1 MHFTHFTAFI
11 VLALFSLAPA
21 TARRHFSAFV
31 TRCSCRLS
39 FIIVSLN
46 RVLIPII
53 ICISVALVVSI
64 SLILVPPVI
73 FLVSLVVS
81 RVYTRIR
88 SPDLVPASKHIIVKP
103 PEVCREDCSDG
114 CRAEDQREC
123 LHGLTRTAHYNPLR
137 GEARAETEME
147 FYGDTKISSSWC
159 KIL

>member
-1 MHFTHFTAFI
+1 M
-11 VLALFSLAPA
+11 ALFSLASA

-31 TRCSCRLS
+31 TGCSCRLS

-53 ICISVALVVSI
+53 ICISVAFVVSI
-64 SLILVPPVI
+64 SLVLVPPVI
-73 FLVSLVVS
+73 FLVSRVVS
-81 RVYTRIR
+81 RPYPQIR
-88 SPDLVPASKHIIVKP
+88 SPHLVPASKHIIVKP

-123 LHGLTRTAHYNPLR
+123 LHGLTRTAHYNSLR